1 MAEKI
6 VSLSKSLKFLLM
18 DVQYEHRDLIQCF
31 SNFPPEIHESSK
43 NNSKTRKQTVVVAQ
57 R

>member
-6 VSLSKSLKFLLM
+6 VSLGKSLKFLLM